1 MIPDTDEG
9 DVFVPWKKQTP
20 QDSQPQ
26 VFKRYYHMFAQGEL
40 LQLVMEAAE
49 RMSLAVGEPTKD
61 GESERRM
68 GIQIMQDGW
77 ERSNYYVEFQRWT
90 S

>member
-1 MIPDTDEG
+1 
-9 DVFVPWKKQTP
+9 
-20 QDSQPQ
+20 
-26 VFKRYYHMFAQGEL
+26 MFAHGEL
-40 LQLVMEAAE
+40 LQLVMEAAD

-61 GESERRM
+61 GEGDRRM
-68 GIQIMQDGW
+68 GIQIMQDSW